1 MINNIKMATFS
12 DYIIMC
18 MSNYYVYLLSSKLK
32 KKCTNLSKTVINLT
46 STSFPEIKLVSFS
59 GVLKMSNVVPRISSS
74 FIIKLPRPSLLA
86 IVMTSLYSIHILSSG
101 QLKYN
106 KYIGKRNIWTPKS
119 SWLM

>member
-1 MINNIKMATFS
+1 
-12 DYIIMC
+12 MC

-32 KKCTNLSKTVINLT
+32 RKCTNLSKTVINLT

-86 IVMTSLYSIHILSSG
+86 IVMKILYNIHILQNG

-106 KYIGKRNIWTPKS
+106 KCI
-119 SWLM
+119 